1 MLREREL
8 HSVCESLAC
17 PNRSECFSRGTATFM
32 ILGDVC
38 TRSCGFC
45 NVTTGRPYAPPSA
58 DEPRAVA
65 ETARRL
71 GLKHV
76 VVTSVTRDD
85 LADGGARQFS
95 ETIRE
100 LREALPHAAV
110 EVLTPDFRGNAD
122 SVRTVVE
129 AGPDYFN
136 HNVETVPRL
145 YDYVRP
151 GSRFERSLA
160 VLPHR
165 QNLDPSTVTK
175 SGLMLGLGER
185 RDEVIDVLEP
195 LAGAASRSSRLGSI
209 SNRNAEKLDVVEYIH
224 PDVFDEYRAIGQGLG
239 FRAVFSG
246 PFVRSSYMA
255 DLVAHAATEDRQQP
269 IASVAN
275 TPKPVSCPATPA
287 ASIPTRKETGPL
299 LPHLPPDL
307 PRLPGGGE
315 GAGGGT
321 RWPRMPPT

>member
-1 MLREREL
+1 MSSQRLPDWIREKKLNLSSLREMKTMLREREL

-17 PNRSECFSRGTATFM
+17 PNRTECFSRGTATFM

-45 NVTTGRPYAPPSA
+45 NVTTGRPYAPPSPE
-58 DEPRAVA
+58 EPRAVA

-76 VVTSVTRDD
+76 VVTCVTRDD
-85 LADGGARQFS
+85 LADGGAQQFA

-100 LREALPHAAV
+100 LRVALPQAAV
-110 EVLTPDFRGNAD
+110 EVLTSDFRGNSD

-129 AGPDYFN
+129 ARPDYFN

-145 YDYVRP
+145 YDFVRP

-160 VLPHR
+160 VLR
-165 QNLDPSTVTK
+165 EAKRVDASVVTK

-185 RDEVIDVLEP
+185 RDEVVDVLQH
-195 LAGAASRSSRLGSI
+195 LRAAGVEIVTIGQYLQPKR
-209 SNRNAEKLDVVEYIH
+209 EKLDVVEYVH
-224 PDVFDEYRAIGQGLG
+224 PTVFDEYRDIGQSLG

-255 DLVAHAATEDRQQP
+255 DMVAHQAA
-269 IASVAN
+269 
-275 TPKPVSCPATPA
+275 VS
-287 ASIPTRKETGPL
+287 
-299 LPHLPPDL
+299 
-307 PRLPGGGE
+307 
-315 GAGGGT
+315 
-321 RWPRMPPT
+321 

>member
-1 MLREREL
+1 MSLPPWIREKRLSLASLREVKTLLREREL

-17 PNRSECFSRGTATFM
+17 PNRTECFSRGTATFM

-45 NVTTGRPYAPPSA
+45 NVTTGRPYAPPSP

-71 GLKHV
+71 GLRHV

-85 LADGGARQFS
+85 LPDGGAQHFA
-95 ETIRE
+95 ETIHE
-100 LREALPHAAV
+100 LRAALPNAAV
-110 EVLTPDFRGNAD
+110 EVLTPDFRGNRDAI
-122 SVRTVVE
+122 RTVVD
-129 AGPDYFN
+129 AKPDYFN

-160 VLPHR
+160 VLSEAKTI
-165 QNLDPSTVTK
+165 DADVVTK
-175 SGLMLGLGER
+175 SGLMLGLGEK
-185 RDEVIDVLEP
+185 RDEVVEVLER
-195 LAGAASRSSRLGSI
+195 LLESRVEIVTIGQYLQPKR
-209 SNRNAEKLDVVEYIH
+209 EKLDVVEYVH
-224 PDVFDEYRAIGQGLG
+224 PDVFDEYREIGEELG

-255 DLVAHAATEDRQQP
+255 DVVAQEHARA
-269 IASVAN
+269 
-275 TPKPVSCPATPA
+275 
-287 ASIPTRKETGPL
+287 
-299 LPHLPPDL
+299 
-307 PRLPGGGE
+307 
-315 GAGGGT
+315 
-321 RWPRMPPT
+321 

>member
-1 MLREREL
+1 MSGPDPQSSILNPQSGHRLPEWIRGKKLNLASLREVKTLLRERDL

-45 NVTTGRPYAPPSA
+45 NVTTGRPYAPPSTE
-58 DEPRAVA
+58 EPRAVA
-65 ETARRL
+65 ETARRM
-71 GLKHV
+71 GLRHV

-85 LADGGARQFS
+85 LPDGGARHFA

-100 LREALPHAAV
+100 IRSALPGAAV
-110 EVLTPDFRGNAD
+110 EVLTPDFRGNLDAV
-122 SVRTVVE
+122 STVVN
-129 AGPDYFN
+129 ARPDYFN

-151 GSRFERSLA
+151 GSRFERSLS
-160 VLPHR
+160 VLRHAR
-165 QNLDPSTVTK
+165 GIGGVVTK

-185 RDEVIDVLEP
+185 RDEVLDALKR
-195 LAGAASRSSRLGSI
+195 LADAAVEIITIGQYLQPKR
-209 SNRNAEKLDVVEYIH
+209 EKLDVVEYVH
-224 PDVFDEYRAIGQGLG
+224 PAVFEEYRVIGEELG

-255 DLVAHAATEDRQQP
+255 DVVAAGVGHGE
-269 IASVAN
+269 
-275 TPKPVSCPATPA
+275 A
-287 ASIPTRKETGPL
+287 ASG
-299 LPHLPPDL
+299 
-307 PRLPGGGE
+307 
-315 GAGGGT
+315 
-321 RWPRMPPT
+321 